1 MSSTTLAK
9 KAKKLN
15 ISRKSGVRR
24 IVNVSRSRKW
34 ENQLRVSQEL
44 ASKTVLLRTFDR
56 LVFRKTRTLW
66 LFLETD
72 PVILGSKFGKKYTF
86 KFDYFVLWLRYF
98 LRTTGRRWQDRG
110 FGHSVPGRRLIAATK
125 TTNSTICT
133 LTPTTVC
140 WRAAEWSQST
150 WSELQQHNALSLT
163 IQLHCLLRLILTFLT
178 TGDGVDVTSK
188 LLIIYSSLLTQ
199 GLDAWLSL
207 CFIPS

>member
-44 ASKTVLLRTFDR
+44 ASKYKTVLLRTFDR
-56 LVFRKTRTLW
+56 LVFRKTQTLW

-86 KFDYFVLWLRYF
+86 KFDYFVLWLRYV

-110 FGHSVPGRRLIAATK
+110 FGHSVPGRRLIAAVSFCERLKPQTPLSALWRRQRSVDERL
-125 TTNSTICT
+125 NEVSRRGANSSSTILC
-133 LTPTTVC
+133 LWPFSSTVYSVWSWPS
-140 WRAAEWSQST
+140 WRQVMVLMLRQS
-150 WSELQQHNALSLT
+150 
-163 IQLHCLLRLILTFLT
+163 CR
-178 TGDGVDVTSK
+178 
-188 LLIIYSSLLTQ
+188 
-199 GLDAWLSL
+199 
-207 CFIPS
+207 

>member
-72 PVILGSKFGKKYTF
+72 PVILGSKFGKNTHLGLIILSC
-86 KFDYFVLWLRYF
+86 DSGTSSERQDGVG
-98 LRTTGRRWQDRG
+98 RTAG
-110 FGHSVPGRRLIAATK
+110 LAT
-125 TTNSTICT
+125 
-133 LTPTTVC
+133 VF
-140 WRAAEWSQST
+140 QGGD
-150 WSELQQHNALSLT
+150 LSLRLKPQT
-163 IQLHCLLRLILTFLT
+163 PLSALWRQQRSVDERLNEVSRRGANSSSTMLCLWPFSSTVYSVWSWPSWRQVMVLMLRQ
-178 TGDGVDVTSK
+178 SC
-188 LLIIYSSLLTQ
+188 
-199 GLDAWLSL
+199 W
-207 CFIPS
+207 

>member
-44 ASKTVLLRTFDR
+44 ASKYKTVLLRTFDR

-72 PVILGSKFGKKYTF
+72 PVILGSKFGKNT
-86 KFDYFVLWLRYF
+86 
-98 LRTTGRRWQDRG
+98 
-110 FGHSVPGRRLIAATK
+110 H
-125 TTNSTICT
+125 
-133 LTPTTVC
+133 
-140 WRAAEWSQST
+140 
-150 WSELQQHNALSLT
+150 LSLIILSCDSGT
-163 IQLHCLLRLILTFLT
+163 SSERQDSVGRTAGLATVFQGGDLSLRLKPQTPLSALWSRQRLLTS
-178 TGDGVDVTSK
+178 GWMKSVDVERTPAAQCSVFDHSAP
-188 LLIIYSSLLTQ
+188 LFT
-199 GLDAWLSL
+199 
-207 CFIPS
+207 PSDPDLPDDRWWCWCYVKVADNLQ